1 MKKPGLGDMVR
12 VKDGE
17 TVIAQGV
24 VQGGTLSQETHTHT
38 SYVINTT
45 YGDGFSTC
53 GEPWIEGVD
62 PERVE
67 LVEKAWA
74 QKWQKRCYGR

>member
-1 MKKPGLGDMVR
+1 MNKPGLGDMVR

-17 TVIAQGV
+17 TGV

-45 YGDGFSTC
+45 YSDGFSTC

-67 LVEKAWA
+67 LVEKAWV